1 MQNPQPVKMGCGCFS
16 ACLCCDVRKL
26 EFVGK
31 GGVRWGY
38 APQTR
43 TRAVSIRKLNRRNS
57 QYASRFRKT
66 KARVSDGNASIAR
79 P

>member
-1 MQNPQPVKMGCGCFS
+1 MALRNNAETLIPF
-16 ACLCCDVRKL
+16 
-26 EFVGK
+26 EFFIEKNWDLSGR
-31 GGVRWGY
+31 GVRWGY